1 MCLLLWHQKTGEDHV
16 DIITFYNEVF
26 IPTVKPLL
34 VELGSGTSPNKK
46 NEEKCAADGML
57 MYLKQV

>member
-1 MCLLLWHQKTGEDHV
+1 V

-34 VELGSGTSPNKK
+34 VELAPVGSPQSSSHASEGKK
-46 NEEKCAADGML
+46 NING
-57 MYLKQV
+57 